1 MQCVYAVCICRMLCN
16 LCMCCVWAVCVCCA
30 VYAACH
36 CVPLR
41 VCHVYVSPL
50 WVSFVRVPFLCA
62 VRYAYWCACVCC
74 VPLVCAVCFLCVWAL
89 SYEVYY
95 MGCCVPVRCLCLYDV
110 YWVSAPHVCVICMCR
125 VMCMCRLSVCDGIVC
140 VMCLRHIA
148 HGTHTQHTGHITHS
162 TRLLRMRQ
170 ANRWWL
176 VDLLF
181 IALKQFK
188 LPAFRGHF
196 TLMLVTTAHAVCTC

>member
-1 MQCVYAVCICRMLCN
+1 MGRAAFPGGMHRSCMYSVCECPVCRILVVCMYRVYMQCVYAVCICRMLCN

-125 VMCMCRLSVCDGIVC
+125 VMCMCRLSVCDVLC
-140 VMCLRHIA
+140 VWCVYD
-148 HGTHTQHTGHITHS
+148 T
-162 TRLLRMRQ
+162 
-170 ANRWWL
+170 
-176 VDLLF
+176 
-181 IALKQFK
+181 
-188 LPAFRGHF
+188 
-196 TLMLVTTAHAVCTC
+196 